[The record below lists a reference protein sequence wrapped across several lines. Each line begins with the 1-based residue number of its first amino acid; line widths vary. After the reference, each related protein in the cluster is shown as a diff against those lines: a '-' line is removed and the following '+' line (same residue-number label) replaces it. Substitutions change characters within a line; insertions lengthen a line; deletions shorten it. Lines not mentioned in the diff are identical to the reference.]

1 MQRPRIHIIA
11 MRSPTSSLD
20 MNGSPSACFPVF
32 LWVSSQGRPHRG
44 SPTSPHLLLSWLH
57 LLLPYHSLCWGAPRG
72 SVRSQAQLAPL
83 WYQIACWLQGGDT
96 SHFRVSLLALA
107 PPCAAKRPHHCCP
120 GGVLPLNPHFSTLVA
135 SPPLTLGNRRES
147 CPCQMEVRG
156 RRCPSQKRGKA
167 PGQIP
172 SHFHSDHDHWP
183 IDRHHFLGENRP

>member
-1 MQRPRIHIIA
+1 MGLLQR
-11 MRSPTSSLD
+11 
-20 MNGSPSACFPVF
+20 
-32 LWVSSQGRPHRG
+32 VSQYFCGFPHRG

-120 GGVLPLNPHFSTLVA
+120 GGVLPFNPHFSTLVA
-135 SPPLTLGNRRES
+135 SPPLTLGNRRSPVPARWRLEAGGAHHG
-147 CPCQMEVRG
+147 RG
-156 RRCPSQKRGKA
+156 GKPPAKFRLISTLTTTTGSLITITFSRREQAVILLQLQRKKSR
-167 PGQIP
+167 
-172 SHFHSDHDHWP
+172 
-183 IDRHHFLGENRP
+183 